1 MVLLE
6 HLNSFKAG
14 IELLLAGFLRP
25 ELVPPIELY
34 RALTDIEIKLQNSYV
49 KFTWCEIAYGIQ
61 RSEHSKLHVCRRA
74 VKSIEAQSTR
84 TNCTLTLLCT
94 VALTN

>member
-49 KFTWCEIAYGIQ
+49 EFTWCEIAYGIQ
-61 RSEHSKLHVCRRA
+61 LHVCRRA
-74 VKSIEAQSTR
+74 VKSIEEQSTR